1 MRYACLYALCAAL
14 PARLLPLEQLLLQS
28 TTTTTAAGVPAA
40 QAHLTAYSRRKPILC
55 GTGTLSSA
63 HLKCQPPAQSF
74 ACSSSPPRR
83 FRHPQAFKSHTHA
96 LSTRH
101 TSKCRMCTLKCQAK
115 QHSAD
120 MQTAPEVSPEVGKGK
135 KLLII
140 GGTGRVGSSTAD
152 SLRQTHPNLTII
164 LASQSQESYDAAV
177 KNRPSLQ
184 GLAFTKVNRNDLQ
197 SIMSAVKDCDLV
209 LHCAGPFQRKNECL
223 VLEAAIQAKKPYIGE
238 LACTTTTPACQAG
251 VMNPCLQPQTCLPFH
266 KVPAGAHTGRTSIGA
281 ASQS

>member
-1 MRYACLYALCAAL
+1 MPACAVFAAS
-14 PARLLPLEQLLLQS
+14 LLPLVQLLLQS
-28 TTTTTAAGVPAA
+28 SPIAAGTPGI
-40 QAHLTAYSRRKPILC
+40 QAHLTAYSRRKPIFS
-55 GTGTLSSA
+55 GTETLSGA
-63 HLKCQPPAQSF
+63 HLTCQPPAQPI
-74 ACSSSPPRR
+74 ACSSSLPRR

-101 TSKCRMCTLKCQAK
+101 TSKCRMCTMKCQAK
-115 QHSAD
+115 QHSTD

-238 LACTTTTPACQAG
+238 LACTTTQPCGQAG
-251 VMNPCLQPQTCLPFH
+251 VMYLCLQAQTCLPFH
-266 KVPAGAHTGRTSIGA
+266 KVPPGAH
-281 ASQS
+281 AS

>member
-1 MRYACLYALCAAL
+1 M
-14 PARLLPLEQLLLQS
+14 QLLLQS
-28 TTTTTAAGVPAA
+28 LATAAGIPGI
-40 QAHLTAYSRRKPILC
+40 QAHLTVYSRRKPIFS
-55 GTGTLSSA
+55 GAGTLSSA
-63 HLKCQPPAQSF
+63 HFTCQPPAQPF
-74 ACSSSPPRR
+74 ACSSSLPRR

-96 LSTRH
+96 PSKRH

-115 QHSAD
+115 QQSAN

-184 GLAFTKVNRNDLQ
+184 GLAFTKVNRNNLQ

-223 VLEAAIQAKKPYIGE
+223 VLEAAIQAKKPYIGK
-238 LACTTTTPACQAG
+238 LACTIPEPACPVGVPLSASTNIASIPQGPTRRTCRLNFDWCCILGLSLCRTTQA
-251 VMNPCLQPQTCLPFH
+251 TCLVNLHSMHPY
-266 KVPAGAHTGRTSIGA
+266 T
-281 ASQS
+281 